1 MSDSSFVSKCL
12 NGEVLLDEIDDFI
25 DEWHSGDSIEPLHSF
40 LGMTQDEYRLWVDDP
55 SALKYILSAHREN
68 IPVNLLISSDYEH
81 NQMKI
86 AARAGNVTELQRLF
100 DWINKRGND
109 KCER

>member
-1 MSDSSFVSKCL
+1 MSDNSFVSKCL
-12 NGEVLLDEIDDFI
+12 HGEVLLDEIDDYI
-25 DEWHSGDSIEPLHSF
+25 DEWHCGNSTEPIHSF

-55 SALKYILSAHREN
+55 SALKYILRAHREN
-68 IPVNLLISSDYEH
+68 IPVAMLISDDFEH
-81 NQMKI
+81 NQMNI
-86 AARAGNVTELQRLF
+86 AARAGNFAELQKLF